1 MRAEANNLRDAGIE
15 PAERI
20 WKRKRMQALD
30 LVIFADCDQSRAA
43 VGSVIQGEN
52 EGTGKIGRVKS
63 ASGVT
68 EMMIEIGKTASG
80 EKLTKTNQRGL
91 VLGVFAVIL
100 SCRCAPIRERYYA
113 DIGQAQAGR
122 SENACEGELRKGVR
136 IVAAT
141 ELFFFDCSKD
151 IVVIEER
158 NGCAGARSGD
168 AEGVHAAD
176 FRGVRSQWRLMV
188 ALQTP
193 G

>member
-1 MRAEANNLRDAGIE
+1 MGTEANNLRDAGIE

-20 WKRKRMQALD
+20 WKRKRMQTLD
-30 LVIFADCDQSRAA
+30 LVIFADCDQSCAA
-43 VGSVIQGEN
+43 VGSVIQSEN
-52 EGTGKIGRVKS
+52 QGTGKIRCVKS
-63 ASGVT
+63 ASGVA
-68 EMMIEIGKTASG
+68 EMMIETGKAASG
-80 EKLTKTNQRGL
+80 KKLTKMNQRGL
-91 VLGVFAVIL
+91 VLGIFAAIL
-100 SCRCAPIRERYYA
+100 SYCCAAIRERYYA
-113 DIGQAQAGR
+113 DVGQVQAGR

-158 NGCAGARSGD
+158 NRCAGAWSGN

-176 FRGVRSQWRLMV
+176 FRGVRSRWRLMA